1 MEAILSIW
9 IKIVA
14 IIVIWEAWKYYG
26 WQFVCWIV
34 DKQVEQYERDKRK

>member
-14 IIVIWEAWKYYG
+14 IIVIWEVWKHLG
-26 WQFVCWIV
+26 WKFACWIV
-34 DKQVEQYERDKRK
+34 DKQVEQYEKNKNK